1 MENDTRSLL
10 QKLSDKALELDAKLD
25 SLKQTAKDASADLNA
40 EYARAETE
48 IEKKRRHVDAKIEE
62 LKKSSAEGLAELR
75 AGVDKALYDLGESI
89 DRAKEKFKK

>member
-48 IEKKRRHVDAKIEE
+48 IEKKRKHVDAKIEE
-62 LKKSSAEGLAELR
+62 PKKSSAEGWAELR
-75 AGVDKALYDLGESI
+75 AGVDKALCDLGESI
-89 DRAKEKFKK
+89 ERAKEKFKK